1 MKATFADV
9 DARALCAFHDR
20 SVTIGDASDDTGA
33 FASDVA
39 RFIAANH
46 RNNRLLWDEE
56 DQARRTDVDDAAIA
70 ANKRAIDRYNQQRN
84 DAIERIDEALLARV
98 AGTPVAPDAWHNSET
113 AGAMIDRLSILALKI
128 HHMRAQ
134 TLRAD
139 ATQEHVARCAEK
151 LLRLERQRD
160 DLAHCLD
167 ALLTQA
173 AEGRA
178 FWRIYRQFKMYNDP
192 TLNPYLYRSAASDMT
207 S

>member
-20 SVTIGDASDDTGA
+20 SVTIGDASDETGA

-151 LLRLERQRD
+151 LMRLERQRD

-192 TLNPYLYRSAASDMT
+192 TLNPYLYRSAASDT
-207 S
+207 AS